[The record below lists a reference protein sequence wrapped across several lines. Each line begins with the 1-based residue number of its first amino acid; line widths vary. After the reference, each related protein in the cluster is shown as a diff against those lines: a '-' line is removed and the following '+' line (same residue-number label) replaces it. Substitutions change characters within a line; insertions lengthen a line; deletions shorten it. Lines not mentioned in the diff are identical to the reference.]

1 MISKELRILMLE
13 DLEDDAGLMDR
24 VLLKEK
30 MAFTRMRVDT
40 REEFI
45 DALDTFNP
53 DLILSDHALPQFN
66 SIEALNIV
74 QGSNSNIPFI
84 IVTGSVSEEFAV
96 NCIKMGVDD
105 YVLKSNLARLPI
117 AIKHTLREHYHK
129 RVRKEQDET
138 LQKQNSELLKM
149 NKELDSFVY
158 NISHNLRS
166 PLASVIGL
174 VNVAQMDKPQT
185 QEAVDRYFTM
195 IKKSTLRLD
204 STLKEI
210 LDFSENLRSELKL
223 TKIDLK
229 QLCTESYEMVN
240 SNAHKPID
248 RQFNVADQAPFYSD
262 HDRLRIILSYL
273 FSNSVTFSDARKSNS
288 FVRVSAAV
296 SPTQAVISV
305 LDNGLGIASDQLPHV
320 FDMFVR
326 TNEASDGAGLGLYV
340 VKEVVEK
347 LKGTIC
353 IDSVLGEW
361 TRVDITIPNAE
372 MPTAA

>member
-1 MISKELRILMLE
+1 MIAKELRILMLE

-24 VLLKEK
+24 VLLKDK
-30 MAFTRMRVDT
+30 LAFTRIRVDT

-66 SIEALNIV
+66 SIEALSIV
-74 QGSNSNIPFI
+74 QGSKSDIPFI

-105 YVLKSNLARLPI
+105 YVLKTNLARLPI

-129 RVRKEQDET
+129 RVQKQQDET
-138 LQKQNSELLKM
+138 LQKQNSELLKV

-174 VNVAQMDKPQT
+174 VNVAQMEQHQSKET
-185 QEAVDRYFTM
+185 VDRYFDM

-204 STLKEI
+204 HTLKEI
-210 LDFSENLRSELKL
+210 LDFSENLRSELKF
-223 TKIDLK
+223 TEIDLR
-229 QLCTESYEMVN
+229 QLCRESYARVKVE
-240 SNAHKPID
+240 SNAIVP
-248 RQFNVADQAPFYSD
+248 QFNFVGHVPFYSD
-262 HDRLRIILSYL
+262 RDRLSIVLSYL
-273 FSNSVTFSDARKSNS
+273 FSNSFNFRDARKDNS
-288 FVRVSAAV
+288 FVRVNASV

-305 LDNGLGIASDQLPHV
+305 LDNGVGIAVDQLPHV

-326 TNEASDGAGLGLYV
+326 THESSDGAGLGLYI

-347 LKGTIC
+347 LSGTIG

-361 TRVDITIPNAE
+361 TRVDITIPNADV
-372 MPTAA
+372 PTAA

>member
-1 MISKELRILMLE
+1 MIAKELRILMLE

-24 VLLKEK
+24 VLLKDK
-30 MAFTRMRVDT
+30 LAFTRIRVDT

-66 SIEALNIV
+66 SIEALSIV
-74 QGSNSNIPFI
+74 QGSKSDIPFI

-105 YVLKSNLARLPI
+105 YVLKTNLARLPI

-129 RVRKEQDET
+129 RVQKQQDET
-138 LQKQNSELLKM
+138 LQKQNSELLKV

-174 VNVAQMDKPQT
+174 VNVAQMEQHQSKET
-185 QEAVDRYFTM
+185 VDRYFDM

-204 STLKEI
+204 HTLKEI
-210 LDFSENLRSELKL
+210 LDFSENLRSELKF
-223 TKIDLK
+223 TEIDLR
-229 QLCTESYEMVN
+229 QLCRESYARVKVE
-240 SNAHKPID
+240 SNAIVP
-248 RQFNVADQAPFYSD
+248 QFNFVGHVPFYSD
-262 HDRLRIILSYL
+262 RDRLSIVLSYL
-273 FSNSVTFSDARKSNS
+273 FSNSFNFRDARKNNS
-288 FVRVSAAV
+288 FVRVNASV

-305 LDNGLGIASDQLPHV
+305 LDNGVGIAVDQLPHV

-326 TNEASDGAGLGLYV
+326 THESSDGAGLGLYI

-347 LKGTIC
+347 LSGTIG

-361 TRVDITIPNAE
+361 TRVDITIPNADV
-372 MPTAA
+372 PTAA